1 MQSHVRVAVIGGG
14 VVGCSVLYHLTRLG
28 WSDVMLIERSELTS
42 GSTWHAAGGFHTLNA
57 DTNMAALQGY
67 TIRLYR
73 ELEEL
78 TGQSCGLHHVGGLT
92 LAADADRLDFLKAER
107 AKHRY
112 MGLET
117 EIVGPDE
124 IARLS
129 PITNPKGLLGALYD
143 PLDGHLDPSGTT
155 QAYAK
160 GARMRG
166 AEIVL
171 RNPVRE
177 LRPRPD
183 GSWDV
188 VTEQGTVNAG
198 HVVNAAGL
206 WAREV
211 GAMAGV
217 YLPCHPMEHQ
227 YLVTDDLPEVHERDT
242 ELPHCMDPA
251 GESYLRQ
258 EGRGLVI
265 GMYEQGCELWA
276 VQGTP
281 EDFGHELLPEKI
293 DRMADKLDVAYER
306 YPILRTAGVKRIIS
320 GPFTF
325 APDGNPLVGPV
336 PGLRNYWAA
345 CAVMAGFSQGGGV
358 GLALAEWMIEG
369 EPSRDIFAMD
379 VARFGDWCTRPYTRA
394 KVRENYQRR
403 FAVSYPNE
411 ELPAGRGLVTTPAYG
426 VWAARNAVF
435 GAGYGLEHVN
445 YFAPQGEPAFE
456 EPSFRRSNAFE
467 PVAAECRAVRE
478 AVGINEIHNFGK
490 YLVEGP
496 DAEAWLSRLMA
507 NRMPREGRIVLTP
520 MLSPKGRLVG
530 DFTVAR
536 LAPERF
542 QLTASYAAQAFHMRW
557 FESHLPP
564 GGVSVRNVSL
574 DRIGFQIA
582 GPRARDVLAAAASA
596 DVANEAL
603 RFLDAREIE
612 VGLVPAL
619 VCRISYTGDLGYE
632 IYVDAEHQV
641 ALWQALAAAG
651 AAHGMR
657 PFGMRAMMSLRLEK
671 SFGAWMREYR
681 PEYTAAETGLDR
693 FVDLRKNDFIGR
705 DAAMRERDAPP
716 GRRLCTF
723 VVDARDADVW
733 ADEPIFSAGRGRRLR
748 DLGRIR
754 ALQREE
760 RRARLRAGGACLA
773 RRGIH
778 HRDPRR
784 AARGD
789 ARRRAGARS
798 SRRAHAELIA
808 DFEAP
813 GRGGGGPGRDAPPQS
828 CANFQKTP

>member
-1 MQSHVRVAVIGGG
+1 MKSHVRVAVIGGG

-28 WSDVMLIERSELTS
+28 WSDVMLIERAELTH

-92 LAADADRLDFLKAER
+92 LASDPDRLDFLKAER

-117 EIVGPDE
+117 EIVGPAE
-124 IARLS
+124 VARLS
-129 PITNPKGLLGALYD
+129 PITNPEGLLGALYD
-143 PLDGHLDPSGTT
+143 PLDGHLDPAGTT
-155 QAYAK
+155 QAYAR
-160 GARMRG
+160 GARMQG

-177 LRPRPD
+177 LHPRPD

-188 VTEQGTVNAG
+188 VTEKGTLNAEY
-198 HVVNAAGL
+198 VVNAAGL

-211 GAMAGV
+211 GEMAGV
-217 YLPCHPMEHQ
+217 CLPCHPMEHQ
-227 YLVTDDLPEVHERDT
+227 YLVTDDLPEVHERDA

-265 GMYEQGCELWA
+265 GMYEQRCELWA
-276 VQGTP
+276 VDGTP
-281 EDFGHELLPEKI
+281 EDFGPELLPEKI
-293 DRMADKLDVAYER
+293 DRIADKLDVAYER
-306 YPILRTAGVKRIIS
+306 YPVLRTAGVKRIIS

-411 ELPAGRGLVTTPAYG
+411 ELPAARGLVTTPAYG
-426 VWAARNAVF
+426 VWAAQNAVF
-435 GAGYGLEHVN
+435 GVGYGLEHVN
-445 YFAPQGEPAFE
+445 WFAPEGEPAFE
-456 EPSFRRSNAFE
+456 QPSFRRSNAFA

-496 DAEAWLSRLMA
+496 EAESWLSHLMA
-507 NRMPREGRIVLTP
+507 NRMPEVGRIVLTP

-557 FESHLPP
+557 FEAHLPAGD

-574 DRIGFQIA
+574 ERIGFQIA
-582 GPRARDVLAAAASA
+582 GPRAREVLAAAAPSA
-596 DVANEAL
+596 DVSNRAL
-603 RFLDAREIE
+603 RFFDAREME

-619 VCRISYTGDLGYE
+619 VCRLSYTGDLGYE
-632 IYVDAEHQV
+632 IYVDPEHQV
-641 ALWQALAAAG
+641 ALCQALAEAG
-651 AAHGMR
+651 EAHGMK

-671 SFGAWMREYR
+671 SYGAWMREYR
-681 PEYTAAETGLDR
+681 PEYTPAETGLDR
-693 FVDLRKNDFIGR
+693 FIDFAKNRFIGR

-723 VVDARDADVW
+723 EVNARDADVW
-733 ADEPIFSAGRGRRLR
+733 ADEPIFAGDEVVGFVTSGGYAHWSHKSIA
-748 DLGRIR
+748 LGFVPVE
-754 ALQREE
+754 LTEDV
-760 RRARLRAGGACLA
+760 GAEFTVEIL
-773 RRGIH
+773 GE
-778 HRDPRR
+778 RR
-784 AARGD
+784 AARLLREPILDPRGE
-789 ARRRAGARS
+789 RMRS
-798 SRRAHAELIA
+798 
-808 DFEAP
+808 
-813 GRGGGGPGRDAPPQS
+813 
-828 CANFQKTP
+828 

>member
-28 WSDVMLIERSELTS
+28 WGDVMLIERSELTS

-117 EIVGPDE
+117 EIVGPEE
-124 IARLS
+124 IARIS

-155 QAYAK
+155 QAYAR
-160 GARMRG
+160 GARMQG

-177 LRPRPD
+177 LNPRPD
-183 GSWDV
+183 GSWEV
-188 VTEQGTVNAG
+188 VTAQGTVTAE

-211 GAMAGV
+211 GEMAGV

-227 YLVTDDLPEVHERDT
+227 YLVTDDLPEVYERET

-265 GMYEQGCELWA
+265 GMYEQRCELWA
-276 VQGTP
+276 VDGTP
-281 EDFGHELLPEKI
+281 QDFGHELLPEKI
-293 DRMADKLDVAYER
+293 DRIADKLDVAYER
-306 YPILRTAGVKRIIS
+306 YPILQTAGVKRVIS

-358 GLALAEWMIEG
+358 GLALAQWMVEG

-426 VWAARNAVF
+426 VWAAKNAVF

-445 YFAPQGEPAFE
+445 WFAPEGEPAFE
-456 EPSFRRSNAFE
+456 QPSFRRSNAFG

-496 DAEAWLSRLMA
+496 EAETWLSHLMA
-507 NRMPREGRIVLTP
+507 NRMPREGRIALTP
-520 MLSPKGRLVG
+520 MLSPKGRLIG
-530 DFTVAR
+530 DFTVVR
-536 LAPERF
+536 LSPERF

-557 FESHLPP
+557 FEAHLPP
-564 GGVSVRNVSL
+564 SGVSVRNVSL

-582 GPRARDVLAAAASA
+582 GPRARDVLAATTSA
-596 DVANEAL
+596 DVSNASL
-603 RFLDAREIE
+603 RFFDAREIE

-619 VCRISYTGDLGYE
+619 VCRVSYTGDLGYE
-632 IYVDAEHQV
+632 IYVDADHQI
-641 ALWQALAAAG
+641 ALWQALASAG
-651 AAHGMR
+651 EAHGMK

-681 PEYTAAETGLDR
+681 PEYTPAETGLDR

-723 VVDARDADVW
+723 VVDAHDADVW
-733 ADEPIFSAGRGRRLR
+733 ADEPIFAGDDVVGFATSGGYAHYS
-748 DLGRIR
+748 DMSVALGFVPVELID
-754 ALQREE
+754 
-760 RRARLRAGGACLA
+760 GGAELTVEIL
-773 RRGIH
+773 G
-778 HRDPRR
+778 DRR
-784 AARGD
+784 AAKLVREPVLD
-789 ARRRAGARS
+789 ARGERM
-798 SRRAHAELIA
+798 
-808 DFEAP
+808 
-813 GRGGGGPGRDAPPQS
+813 RG
-828 CANFQKTP
+828 